1 MRKHYLFTLGA
12 MIACSALSTQ
22 ARSPYLNYDPSDKT
36 WDMHW
41 DGSQLVQATTAKAS
55 DWMADLPDN
64 MFVAHVSIPGT
75 HNTMTGGDDPW
86 VSASGPGCS
95 TTQVADLDEQLRRGI
110 RALDL
115 RPGLYNAGD
124 SDNPNWQ
131 LRCNHGAD
139 VTKTLVSTAMTKMV
153 NYLNAHPKEFLVL
166 HLFRGNVYSQ
176 RPDNVAQALICYYDD
191 ASKKRLNSMMNDVF
205 NKGNVNAKVIEYRP
219 NLTVGECRGKII
231 ILRRDRIDFV
241 NLPKAGYMTNWTTE
255 FNAQNPGKVYNA
267 SDRILATDLHMQDL
281 SEGGDDVLYD
291 QKIPQARA
299 LMQWAQT
306 QPEPNAQYNLTKS
319 YVAPWVMNFT
329 SIENSGTS
337 SRVDDNTNGYKGGSS
352 VMNPNVCQYLD
363 AHMGEGPLGIFL
375 SDNVLRGVTKNHQY
389 TTMDEKHYEVYGA
402 DLVYKII
409 QNNFAGSNPPVKRFA
424 LDTTID
430 WNQKFTNPYEG
441 QIVYFRHIKTGKWL
455 CGGNGY
461 GSRMSLDDFGYP
473 FTISLDKTSG
483 YSQVSIHNMST
494 CLGWGINGETDKL
507 FVDRTNKL
515 NFKLNSGTQP
525 GSVVFNFFQDTNG
538 NNLGTSMA
546 ATVESL
552 TNSPYW
558 DNLSYTVEARPYEFG
573 NIDQE
578 FEIVTRAQRLKEIT
592 YTGVANDINGA
603 NQSRPMDA
611 TFLVPC
617 YSFGNGWNGVDQNK
631 WNLDAVYYW
640 GVGSESGKHLYGAI
654 LQQVNKTDGGAYLS
668 VWTRQQPEKLP
679 GSYGDNAKWT
689 LTKTISGLPNG
700 LYDVTFQAFDNNNQG
715 QIEYFINNT
724 KYGNVPNWGTTT
736 ETPNG
741 GSDAFLKS
749 VGEQFKTDKYL
760 RKIQKV
766 NITNGS
772 MTIKFS
778 MQQPHRSPVSFYL
791 DNVHLTYLGPA
802 NNPKTTVN
810 LTFPEH
816 WNTMILPF
824 AVSESDLN
832 AALGTDRGNI
842 HIYRA
847 TGLETTGKVLQEN
860 QNQLYEYHLVQR
872 SQSVNTLA
880 ANTPYIVENTNYD
893 EVIPQVT
900 SKKAPA
906 RRAADTSAKVYTFTG
921 YPVHTRSTYVDD
933 SNTLTGVLA
942 DNHTVGEGH
951 YTLKTTNFQLFDR
964 LSGNSTAGV
973 DKFRAYVHAGATD
986 AIHPMILF
994 NDIENVLTGVED
1006 VAAEEAAADLPVDV
1020 YNASGMLLRSNAP
1033 KAEALDGL
1041 ARGVYI
1047 LRSQAATEKVL
1058 VR

>member
-389 TTMDEKHYEVYGA
+389 TTMNEKHYEVYGA

-483 YSQVSIHNMST
+483 YNEYPSFDFNPA
-494 CLGWGINGETDKL
+494 GD
-507 FVDRTNKL
+507 NKI
-515 NFKLNSGTQP
+515 
-525 GSVVFNFFQDTNG
+525 
-538 NNLGTSMA
+538 
-546 ATVESL
+546 
-552 TNSPYW
+552 
-558 DNLSYTVEARPYEFG
+558 
-573 NIDQE
+573 ID
-578 FEIVTRAQRLKEIT
+578 LKEIGSVEFNELT
-592 YTGVANDINGA
+592 
-603 NQSRPMDA
+603 A
-611 TFLVPC
+611 TAM
-617 YSFGNGWNGVDQNK
+617 SQDGNWI
-631 WNLDAVYYW
+631 AV
-640 GVGSESGKHLYGAI
+640 
-654 LQQVNKTDGGAYLS
+654 
-668 VWTRQQPEKLP
+668 
-679 GSYGDNAKWT
+679 
-689 LTKTISGLPNG
+689 
-700 LYDVTFQAFDNNNQG
+700 
-715 QIEYFINNT
+715 
-724 KYGNVPNWGTTT
+724 
-736 ETPNG
+736 
-741 GSDAFLKS
+741 
-749 VGEQFKTDKYL
+749 
-760 RKIQKV
+760 
-766 NITNGS
+766 
-772 MTIKFS
+772 
-778 MQQPHRSPVSFYL
+778 
-791 DNVHLTYLGPA
+791 
-802 NNPKTTVN
+802 
-810 LTFPEH
+810 
-816 WNTMILPF
+816 
-824 AVSESDLN
+824 
-832 AALGTDRGNI
+832 AALSLI
-842 HIYRA
+842 HI
-847 TGLETTGKVLQEN
+847 
-860 QNQLYEYHLVQR
+860 
-872 SQSVNTLA
+872 
-880 ANTPYIVENTNYD
+880 
-893 EVIPQVT
+893 
-900 SKKAPA
+900 
-906 RRAADTSAKVYTFTG
+906 
-921 YPVHTRSTYVDD
+921 
-933 SNTLTGVLA
+933 
-942 DNHTVGEGH
+942 
-951 YTLKTTNFQLFDR
+951 
-964 LSGNSTAGV
+964 
-973 DKFRAYVHAGATD
+973 
-986 AIHPMILF
+986 
-994 NDIENVLTGVED
+994 
-1006 VAAEEAAADLPVDV
+1006 
-1020 YNASGMLLRSNAP
+1020 
-1033 KAEALDGL
+1033 
-1041 ARGVYI
+1041 
-1047 LRSQAATEKVL
+1047 
-1058 VR
+1058 

>member
-1 MRKHYLFTLGA
+1 MRKHYLLTLGA
-12 MIACSALSTQ
+12 MIACAAFTTQ
-22 ARSPYLNYDPSDKT
+22 ARSPYVNYDPSDIT

-153 NYLNAHPKEFLVL
+153 NYLNAHPKEFIVL

-176 RPDNVAQALICYYDD
+176 RPDNIGQALICYYD
-191 ASKKRLNSMMNDVF
+191 ATSKQRLNSMMNDVF
-205 NKGNVNAKVIEYRP
+205 NKGNVNDKVIEYRP
-219 NLTVGECRGKII
+219 NLTVGECRGRII
-231 ILRRDRIDFV
+231 LLRRDRIDFV

-306 QPEPNAQYNLTKS
+306 QPEPNAQYKLTQS

-363 AHMGEGPLGIFL
+363 EHMGEGPLGIFL
-375 SDNVLRGVTKNHQY
+375 SDNVLRAQTKNHQY
-389 TTMDEKHYEVYGA
+389 TTFDEKHYEVYGA

-409 QNNFAGSNPPVKRFA
+409 QNNFAGANPPVKRFA

-473 FTISLDKTSG
+473 FTISLDQNSG

-494 CLGWGINGETDKL
+494 CLGWGINNETDKL

-525 GSVVFNFFQDTNG
+525 GSVVFNFFQDTDG
-538 NNLGTSMA
+538 NPLGTSLA

-552 TNSPYW
+552 TPGSYW

-578 FEIVTRAQRLKEIT
+578 FEVVTRAQRLKEIS

-617 YSFGNGWNGVDQNK
+617 YSFGNGWNGVDQDK
-631 WNLDAVYYW
+631 WTLDTQTYW
-640 GVGSESGKHLYGAI
+640 GTGSDSGKRLNGAV
-654 LQQVNKTDGGAYLS
+654 LQQVNYTDGGAYLS
-668 VWTRQQPEKLP
+668 VWTRKQPTSIVNS
-679 GSYGDNAKWT
+679 GNRAKWT
-689 LTKTISGLPNG
+689 LSKTISGLPNG

-715 QIEYFINNT
+715 QIEYLINNT
-724 KYGNVPNWGTTT
+724 KYGNVQNWRQT
-736 ETPNG
+736 EESPNG
-741 GSDAFLKS
+741 GSEAYLKS
-749 VGEQFKTDKYL
+749 VGEQFKAGNYL
-760 RKIQKV
+760 KKIQKV

-778 MQQPHRSPVSFYL
+778 MQKSHTSTVSFYL

-802 NNPKTTVN
+802 DNPKTTVN

-824 AVSESDLN
+824 TVSESDLN

-872 SQSVNTLA
+872 SPSVNTLA

-893 EVIPQVT
+893 EVIPEVT

-906 RRAADTSAKVYTFTG
+906 RRAADASAKVYTFTG

-942 DNHTVGEGH
+942 DSHTVGEGH

-964 LSGNSTAGV
+964 LSGNNTAGV

-986 AIHPMILF
+986 AIHQMILF

-1006 VAAEEAAADLPVDV
+1006 VTAEEEAAGDLPVDV

-1033 KAEALDGL
+1033 RAEALEGL
-1041 ARGVYI
+1041 ARGIYI
-1047 LRSQAATEKVL
+1047 LRSHAATEKVL

>member
-363 AHMGEGPLGIFL
+363 EHMGEGPLGIFL

-409 QNNFAGSNPPVKRFA
+409 QNNFAGTNPPVKRFA
-424 LDTTID
+424 LDPDIN

-558 DNLSYTVEARPYEFG
+558 DNLSYTV
-573 NIDQE
+573 
-578 FEIVTRAQRLKEIT
+578 
-592 YTGVANDINGA
+592 
-603 NQSRPMDA
+603 
-611 TFLVPC
+611 
-617 YSFGNGWNGVDQNK
+617 
-631 WNLDAVYYW
+631 
-640 GVGSESGKHLYGAI
+640 
-654 LQQVNKTDGGAYLS
+654 
-668 VWTRQQPEKLP
+668 
-679 GSYGDNAKWT
+679 
-689 LTKTISGLPNG
+689 
-700 LYDVTFQAFDNNNQG
+700 
-715 QIEYFINNT
+715 
-724 KYGNVPNWGTTT
+724 
-736 ETPNG
+736 
-741 GSDAFLKS
+741 
-749 VGEQFKTDKYL
+749 
-760 RKIQKV
+760 
-766 NITNGS
+766 
-772 MTIKFS
+772 
-778 MQQPHRSPVSFYL
+778 
-791 DNVHLTYLGPA
+791 
-802 NNPKTTVN
+802 
-810 LTFPEH
+810 
-816 WNTMILPF
+816 
-824 AVSESDLN
+824 
-832 AALGTDRGNI
+832 
-842 HIYRA
+842 
-847 TGLETTGKVLQEN
+847 
-860 QNQLYEYHLVQR
+860 
-872 SQSVNTLA
+872 
-880 ANTPYIVENTNYD
+880 
-893 EVIPQVT
+893 
-900 SKKAPA
+900 
-906 RRAADTSAKVYTFTG
+906 
-921 YPVHTRSTYVDD
+921 
-933 SNTLTGVLA
+933 
-942 DNHTVGEGH
+942 
-951 YTLKTTNFQLFDR
+951 
-964 LSGNSTAGV
+964 
-973 DKFRAYVHAGATD
+973 
-986 AIHPMILF
+986 
-994 NDIENVLTGVED
+994 
-1006 VAAEEAAADLPVDV
+1006 
-1020 YNASGMLLRSNAP
+1020 
-1033 KAEALDGL
+1033 
-1041 ARGVYI
+1041 
-1047 LRSQAATEKVL
+1047 
-1058 VR
+1058 

>member
-631 WNLDAVYYW
+631 WTFSPTTYY
-640 GVGSESGKHLYGAI
+640 GSYPESSGQLEGSHIKQINY
-654 LQQVNKTDGGAYLS
+654 TDGGAYLT
-668 VWTRQQPEKLP
+668 VWNHQQNDLVVNSGKR
-679 GSYGDNAKWT
+679 SFWT
-689 LTKTISGLPNG
+689 LSKTISSLPNG
-700 LYDVTFQAFDNNNQG
+700 KYKVTFQALANNN
-715 QIEYFINNT
+715 EYV
-724 KYGNVPNWGTTT
+724 KYNIGGKTGTVHRFAQT
-736 ETPNG
+736 EETADG
-741 GSDAFLKS
+741 GSETYLKGIGQRFKN
-749 VGEQFKTDKYL
+749 GEGLVELNDVT
-760 RKIQKV
+760 ISG
-766 NITNGS
+766 GS
-772 MTIKFS
+772 LSLTFS
-778 MQQPHRSPVSFYL
+778 MQESKRKPTSFYL

-1033 KAEALDGL
+1033 KAEALEGL

-1047 LRSQAATEKVL
+1047 LHSQAATEKVL